1 MFYTALLFGLLG
13 SFHCVG
19 MCGPIAFLLPVDRKN
34 PYKKTLQITLYHAGR
49 IFAYSLMGLAFGI
62 VGKSLNLFGIQQQ
75 LSIAIGVLMLLVVLI
90 PQKVFNRYNFSKPV
104 FRLVSRVKSAL
115 GKELK
120 KKTPDTFLTI
130 GFLNGFLPCGLVYM
144 AIFGAVAMGDIFKGS
159 LYMALF
165 GLGTV
170 PLMTSAIYL
179 GNFLN
184 AQIRQRIR
192 KAVPVF
198 VGIIACLFILRGMG
212 LGIPYLSPKS
222 VTENVENAIDCHP
235 DFMGMELKNNQ

>member
-1 MFYTALLFGLLG
+1 MLYTALIFGLLG

-19 MCGPIAFLLPVDRKN
+19 MCGPIAFLLPVDRNNKL
-34 PYKKTLQITLYHAGR
+34 KKIGQIFLYHFGR
-49 IFAYSLMGLAFGI
+49 ILAYSIIGLVFGL
-62 VGKSLNLFGIQQQ
+62 VGKSLNLFGFQQQ
-75 LSIAIGVLMLLVVLI
+75 LSILIGVLMLAVILI
-90 PQKVFNRYNFSKPV
+90 PQKIFNKYNFSKPI
-104 FRLVSRVKSAL
+104 FRIISKVKSTL

-144 AIFGAVAMGDIFKGS
+144 AVFGAIAAGNALHGS

-165 GLGTV
+165 GLGTI

-184 AQIRQRIR
+184 GQVRQRIR
-192 KAVPVF
+192 RAIPILVV
-198 VGIIACLFILRGMG
+198 IIGCLFIVRGLG
-212 LGIPYLSPKS
+212 LGIRYISPKPMTETVDAQYNCNS
-222 VTENVENAIDCHP
+222 VISENKTISNH
-235 DFMGMELKNNQ
+235 